1 MNAATMIR
9 RTFGHAGHAVRGALV
24 LHALCCA
31 APAAAQGAPAVS
43 ITLAEAQAKAVEASH
58 RLAEAR
64 EIGRAHV

>member
-43 ITLAEAQAKAVEASH
+43 ITLAEAQAKGEPPIAAGIALSFVTPAP
-58 RLAEAR
+58 
-64 EIGRAHV
+64 